1 MVRCTN
7 PRVSRANFSHKSC
20 EFFRTGICFKTE
32 ENVHIVG
39 HISLRRSA
47 TVGSVAFIRAYPDGA
62 RQGGIRGSVQV
73 EDPSLK

>member
-39 HISLRRSA
+39 HISLRRLA
-47 TVGSVAFIRAYPDGA
+47 TVGSGHFHPCL
-62 RQGGIRGSVQV
+62 
-73 EDPSLK
+73 P